1 MNEKA
6 DKNKFSVGAFI
17 VLQVAL
23 FFVSFG
29 AVCSKMAGRQ
39 EFLSVP
45 FFAFYGALIIIL
57 FIYAILWQQVLKR
70 ISLVIA
76 YACKGISII
85 YGIIWGI
92 IFFKEEITWNM
103 IAGAVLVLIGVYIFI
118 FGEIKNSKKK
128 DVNEEGSE
136 NA

>member
-1 MNEKA
+1 MSENREK
-6 DKNKFSVGAFI
+6 NRFSLGAFI
-17 VLQVAL
+17 LLQIAL

-45 FFAFYGALIIIL
+45 FFAFYGALILIL

-70 ISLVIA
+70 LSLVIA
-76 YACKGISII
+76 YACKGIGII
-85 YGIIWGI
+85 YGIVWGI
-92 IFFKEEITWNM
+92 VFFKEEITWKM

-118 FGEIKNSKKK
+118 LGEIKESRKKAE
-128 DVNEEGSE
+128 NEEVRD